1 VAGPIID
8 RSGARLLL
16 IASSVLVAGAFVLFA
31 TGAGYTWAAV
41 AAVVIGVGGGG
52 LNVATNAL
60 VSDLYPETRG
70 RMMSYLAAFFGVGAV
85 FVPLAA
91 ASLGSAASIPPLL
104 FVAAALA
111 LVSAAAY
118 ALLAFPPP
126 ATDRHAFSV
135 GDIPVALAQPGVLL
149 LAALLFF
156 QTGNEAMVGG
166 WISTYIGQ
174 AGWPA
179 QTATAVLAGYW
190 MAVIVGRTIIGR
202 LHHMVAGRVLLV
214 ACGLVTVAGCF
225 WLMGARSIVTL
236 TGAALLTSLA
246 LSGVFPTTLALAGD
260 RYRHQAAT
268 VLGAVI
274 SLGTVGGMVMPPILG
289 RVSEAAGLRTGMLV
303 PAVGAVMVTT
313 LALVVGWRR
322 TAAP

>member
-1 VAGPIID
+1 MTSPYHRTTLFCSACAGMFVFGIVGALLGSLFGFPEVRQQFAVDFSRLGDLFTMLFSGLLVTTLVAGPIID

-16 IASSVLVAGAFVLFA
+16 IVSAVLVAGAFVLFA
-31 TGAGYTWAAV
+31 TGAGYWWAAV
-41 AAVVIGVGGGG
+41 AAGVIGVGGGG

-60 VSDLYPETRG
+60 VSDLYPESRG
-70 RMMSYLAAFFGVGAV
+70 RMLSYLAAFFGVGAV

-91 ASLGSAASIPPLL
+91 AALGSAASIPPLL

-179 QTATAVLAGYW
+179 QTATAVLAG
-190 MAVIVGRTIIGR
+190 
-202 LHHMVAGRVLLV
+202 
-214 ACGLVTVAGCF
+214 
-225 WLMGARSIVTL
+225 
-236 TGAALLTSLA
+236 AAQKGHSASNLGGSRDICATASLEH
-246 LSGVFPTTLALAGD
+246 
-260 RYRHQAAT
+260 RQ
-268 VLGAVI
+268 
-274 SLGTVGGMVMPPILG
+274 
-289 RVSEAAGLRTGMLV
+289 
-303 PAVGAVMVTT
+303 
-313 LALVVGWRR
+313 
-322 TAAP
+322 